1 MALGGLFCMYTNLK
15 FPLIL
20 FTFLFI
26 AVFTS
31 LEFAHS
37 ESSDDGMVTL
47 TGNIICLYPETGSK
61 NVEPRISAT
70 PCHGEKKHLHFFFE
84 TTRRDEK
91 LYAIEGSPEA
101 IKKLQESQKRKN
113 IQLTGKITGNQRAWV
128 ITVD

>member
-1 MALGGLFCMYTNLK
+1 MNTQLQFT
-15 FPLIL
+15 LIL

-31 LEFAHS
+31 FEIAHS
-37 ESSDDGMVTL
+37 ESSNDESVTL

-61 NVEPRISAT
+61 NIEPIISAT
-70 PCHGEKKHLHFFFE
+70 PCNKEKKHLHFFFE

-101 IKKLQESQKRKN
+101 IKNLQKYQKRKN
-113 IQLTGKITGNQRAWV
+113 TQLTGKISGNQRAWI

>member
-1 MALGGLFCMYTNLK
+1 MNTQLQFT
-15 FPLIL
+15 LIL

-31 LEFAHS
+31 FEIAHS
-37 ESSDDGMVTL
+37 ESSNDESVTL

-61 NVEPRISAT
+61 NIEPIISAT
-70 PCHGEKKHLHFFFE
+70 PCNKEKKHLHFFFE

-101 IKKLQESQKRKN
+101 IKNLQKSQKRKN
-113 IQLTGKITGNQRAWV
+113 TQLTGKISGNQRAWI